1 MSRLLTVLL
10 SLACVGL
17 ALEGGLRLLG
27 FGPPPDMHDFHERI
41 GWVKKPGA
49 VGHRKTSEFDVTYAI
64 NSRGLREDESLGYEK
79 PAGKQRL
86 LVLGDSFTLG
96 YTVAKEHVFHEILEA
111 SLDGAWEVVNGGT
124 EGYDTTQSVM
134 WLEEEG
140 VKYSPQRVL
149 LCIYQNDIFWNA
161 RDNYLGTNPK
171 PTLGADGWQGL
182 PLSEPDP
189 GPAWVRRSGL
199 LRATVGRWMLPRPAM
214 TMFAADALGGR
225 EIPMEWAVA
234 LTDEPPFMAEP
245 WAATERAL
253 ARYLSVCRKL
263 GAAPVVLLIPDKAQ
277 IDEGRA
283 DALLASLGT
292 DRSVWDVHRATR
304 RVSDIAR
311 TLRIEVIDPTQ
322 GLRAVSQ
329 GGTPAYFDRD
339 RHFSPA
345 GNAAVASVLH
355 DWLVGKTGPAT
366 ALSAEV
372 LSDAPRWPWVVGL
385 LWLLLSFVYGASYRD
400 EPMWTAPLKIGALV
414 SAVAGV
420 LLGAGWVVGL
430 LPPALSGMTGIVVAA
445 VVVVFLVVKTGK
457 TWGTVCDLLWTFG
470 RRGHWYLAPLLI
482 VMVSIGA
489 LLVAAASSPL
499 VAPFIY
505 TLF

>member
-17 ALEGGLRLLG
+17 ALEGILRVTG
-27 FGPPPDMHDFHERI
+27 FGPPPDMHDFHSRM

-49 VGHRKTSEFDVTYAI
+49 VGHRKTSEFDVTYSI
-64 NSRGLREDESLGYEK
+64 NSRGLREDESVGYER
-79 PAGKQRL
+79 PEGMQRL

-111 SLDGAWEVVNGGT
+111 NLDGAWQVVNAGT

-140 VKYSPQRVL
+140 IKYGPHAVL
-149 LCIYQNDIFWNA
+149 LCVYQNDIYWNA
-161 RDNYLGTNPK
+161 QTNYLGTNPK
-171 PTLGADGWQGL
+171 PTLGRGGWEGL
-182 PLSEPDP
+182 PLDEPER

-199 LRATVGRWMLPRPAM
+199 LRSTLGRWMMPRPAM
-214 TMFAADALGGR
+214 PIFSTEALGGR

-234 LTDEPPFMAEP
+234 LTEEPAFMTDA

-253 ARYLSVCRKL
+253 ERFQAACMKA

-283 DALLASLGT
+283 DALLSRLGT
-292 DRSVWDVHRATR
+292 NRSVWDVHRATR
-304 RVSDIAR
+304 RVAEIAQG
-311 TLRIEVIDPTQ
+311 LRMHAIDPTDR
-322 GLRAVSQ
+322 LLATSQ
-329 GGTPAYFDRD
+329 AGNSAYYERD
-339 RHFSPA
+339 RHLSPE
-345 GNAAVASVLH
+345 GNVAVASALH
-355 DWLVGKTGPAT
+355 GWLLKNTGPAPDLT
-366 ALSAEV
+366 VAV
-372 LSDAPRWPWVVGL
+372 LHDAPRWPWVVGII
-385 LWLLLSFVYGASYRD
+385 WLLLSFTYGASYRD
-400 EPMWTAPLKIGALV
+400 EPMWAAPVKIGALV